1 MDNKKCI
8 NEANQQLSDKRNYKL
23 LQDHPKLLH
32 SNLVKITID
41 RLKKQNL
48 LSKKLADELKSVN
61 PIPTNFYI
69 SPKIHKENNS
79 GKPEINSINC
89 HTSEISRFVDPHLQP
104 LVREISPYI
113 KDANDFI
120 SKINNFTV
128 SPNSLLV
135 IMNLL
140 LHYYNYM

>member
-8 NEANQQLSDKRNYKL
+8 NEANQRLSDKGNYKL

-48 LSKKLADELKSVN
+48 LSKKLADKLKSVN

-69 SPKIHKENNS
+69 SPKIHKESNPGRS
-79 GKPEINSINC
+79 
-89 HTSEISRFVDPHLQP
+89 V
-104 LVREISPYI
+104 
-113 KDANDFI
+113 
-120 SKINNFTV
+120 INN
-128 SPNSLLV
+128 
-135 IMNLL
+135 
-140 LHYYNYM
+140 